1 VDIVLYSS
9 LLRVVLLSDVPL
21 VFSTVF
27 DALLYCSP
35 ISRLSA
41 SLAPDFTFTDF
52 RCFFRFASFSLFRV
66 SFRLSEQCCHDHSLL
81 YHSPL
86 SRAFLVRMARIFS
99 RFMLVLNCRKWGLRT
114 SLCSTVPY
122 TVLDTI
128 LDRRLRSLTLFS
140 TVFCGSSTLHVS
152 ATRTFLSNLALIT
165 AVHRA
170 KRGDFLLHW
179 GLTMHMGAVFTAR
192 GSTYDETGLMNILRS
207 PAWR

>member
-1 VDIVLYSS
+1 MCLASDCSLVLDVLGPSLVPLPSTAFVLSSSVLDAPLLCFTKHSVSSSVVDIVLYSS

-99 RFMLVLNCRKWGLRT
+99 RFMLVLNCRK
-114 SLCSTVPY
+114 
-122 TVLDTI
+122 
-128 LDRRLRSLTLFS
+128 
-140 TVFCGSSTLHVS
+140 
-152 ATRTFLSNLALIT
+152 
-165 AVHRA
+165 
-170 KRGDFLLHW
+170 
-179 GLTMHMGAVFTAR
+179 
-192 GSTYDETGLMNILRS
+192 
-207 PAWR
+207 